1 MGRVQIRHI
10 TWDRLKNDANL
21 FLAERSSDIDMKV
34 LLDIKDN
41 KAAFFM
47 EMLQNFSFVKATTL
61 TESKAEALKEF
72 KEAVDEVKLAK
83 EGKIKLPS
91 ARDFLNELED

>member
-1 MGRVQIRHI
+1 
-10 TWDRLKNDANL
+10 
-21 FLAERSSDIDMKV
+21 MKI

-61 TESKAEALKEF
+61 SESKAESLQEF

-83 EGKIKLPS
+83 QGKIKLQS